1 LIAGDLFTFT
11 SVTEPTGAGYTTGN
25 FEDQTFEVTS
35 ATINTFTVTM
45 ATNATA
51 TTLLTEHV
59 QLIDM

>member
-1 LIAGDLFTFT
+1 MIAGDLFTFT
-11 SVTEPTGAGYTTGN
+11 SVTAAELELAILAGN

-51 TTLLTEHV
+51 DNTADGACTS
-59 QLIDM
+59 